1 MTLLQ
6 NRYLLGEELGRG
18 AFGKTYLATD
28 THSPSNRKCV
38 VKELIWSGDPEMADQ
53 VRERFRREAILLESL
68 GRDSQG
74 AFPNCMRT
82 SARTSAITWFRNGL
96 TVRPSRKS

>member
-74 AFPNCMRT
+74 GHSRT
-82 SARTSAITWFRNGL
+82 VCVLQRERAPLPGSGMD
-96 TVRPSRKS
+96 